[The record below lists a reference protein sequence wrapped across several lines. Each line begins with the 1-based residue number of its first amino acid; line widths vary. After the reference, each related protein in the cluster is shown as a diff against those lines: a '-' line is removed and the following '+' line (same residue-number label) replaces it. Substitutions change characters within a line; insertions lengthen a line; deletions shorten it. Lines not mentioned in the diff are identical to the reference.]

1 MLRPILYIISK
12 CTINYITQFFLLDA
26 SISRYMSHFLI
37 NPKLLLHIKYN
48 AQIGKHSQKWGKE
61 N

>member
-1 MLRPILYIISK
+1 MLRVILYIISK
-12 CTINYITQFFLLDA
+12 STINYIIHFFVRCLNFTLH
-26 SISRYMSHFLI
+26 ISFFNKS
-37 NPKLLLHIKYN
+37 KLLLHIKYN